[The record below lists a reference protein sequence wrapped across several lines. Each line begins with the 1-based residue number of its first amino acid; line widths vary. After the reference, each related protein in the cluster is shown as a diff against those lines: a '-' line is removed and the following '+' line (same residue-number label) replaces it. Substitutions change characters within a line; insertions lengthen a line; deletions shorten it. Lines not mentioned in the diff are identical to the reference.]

1 MLSALFIYGGIQA
14 LRSPQGHAQA
24 AKPVL
29 DAVAPA
35 IDKAIEVAPIDHRP
49 DDEMLVKI
57 DGGVK
62 VVAGTLLALGKFPRL
77 SSAALAA
84 SVIPTTLAGH
94 RFWEET
100 DEQKKQDQLI
110 HFLKNMGM
118 LGGLLIAA
126 ADTEGKPSLGWRGR
140 KAAKLAAAQA
150 AAISGSAS
158 DVTGRMTGAAHDV
171 SGKVTG
177 RTSDASGAVAGIAAG
192 LAGLAPGAGA
202 AVSARA
208 SRAGSELT
216 SRAHD
221 VSADW
226 AKRAAKARK
235 RAEKRGAKLQ
245 KVAEKRGAELQKRA
259 AKRTAALQKAAGK
272 KRAALEKRTS
282 TGILDQASKL
292 GHDVAT
298 RASALGAE
306 AAHQAEGVAKDA
318 RKRAHALTH

>member
-1 MLSALFIYGGIQA
+1 MLAALFVYGGIQT
-14 LRSPQGHAQA
+14 LRSPQGHVQA

-49 DDEMLVKI
+49 DDELLVKI

-62 VVAGTLLALGKFPRL
+62 VVAGSLLALGKFPRL

-100 DEQKKQDQLI
+100 DEQKKQEQLI
-110 HFLKNMGM
+110 HFLKNMGV

-140 KAAKLAAAQA
+140 KAAKLAGAQA
-150 AAISGSAS
+150 AAISGSAA
-158 DVTGRMTGAAHDV
+158 DVTGRVTGAAHDV
-171 SGKVTG
+171 SGKLTG
-177 RTSDASGAVAGIAAG
+177 RASDASGAVAGIAAG

-202 AVSARA
+202 AARA

-259 AKRTAALQKAAGK
+259 AKRTAELQKAAGK

-282 TGILDQASKL
+282 TSILDQASKL
-292 GHDVAT
+292 GHDVAA

-318 RKRAHALTH
+318 KKRAHALTH